1 MDLRYTGPTMSDLP
15 LGSALPLPEGW
26 QAADHDE
33 PDADLAAEKVK
44 SGLYAAAGKP
54 KRGQDNEASAGDGA
68 SE

>member
-1 MDLRYTGPTMSDLP
+1 MELRYTGPTIGTIP

-26 QAADHDE
+26 PSEDHDE
-33 PDADLAAEKVK
+33 PDAALAAEKVR
-44 SGLYAAAGKP
+44 SGLYVAAGKP